1 MRQISIV
8 SSNIYPLLFKLK
20 DKELIE
26 FQKDESDRKF
36 DQLSEKGKKFV
47 KTIGLTIQKFNG
59 HLLEMITG
67 TLRWL
72 HGTKVQFKDC

>member
-1 MRQISIV
+1 MEKFPYS
-8 SSNIYPLLFKLK
+8 LLCFL
-20 DKELIE
+20 LIE
-26 FQKDESDRKF
+26 V

-59 HLLEMITG
+59 NLIEIITG
-67 TLRWL
+67 TLRCL